1 MPIIGISI
9 LVQIL
14 CAVHCVRHR
23 RNQMWLMVIIFLSIP
38 GCLAY
43 AFFEILPQY
52 SGRREVRAVKA
63 AAIRKLDPSRQLRA
77 ARDAVD
83 LADTAANRSALGDA
97 LAEDEDW
104 AGAAE
109 QYRLALSRMPHGD
122 RPLEIKLAESELE
135 AGDAEAARERLES
148 LPASASQSENDRAAL
163 LLARAL
169 EQCGDR
175 ERALGLYADLGQRMA
190 GAEALCRQ
198 ALLLRG
204 QQRDGE
210 ALAVLE
216 EVEKRARRLDRFQR
230 GQDAEMYDWAARTLK
245 ELRGA

>member
-1 MPIIGISI
+1 MPIIGLSI
-9 LVQIL
+9 LIQIL
-14 CAVHCVRHR
+14 CAVHCVRTR

-52 SGRREVRAVKA
+52 SGRREVRAVKD

-83 LADTAANRSALGDA
+83 LTDTTANRTALGDA
-97 LAEDEDW
+97 LAGEEDW

-122 RPLEIKLAESELE
+122 RPLQIKLAAAELE
-135 AGDAEAARERLES
+135 AGDAKTARELLET

-169 EQCGDR
+169 EQCG
-175 ERALGLYADLGQRMA
+175 ETASALTLYSELGQRMA

-204 QQRDGE
+204 QQRDRE
-210 ALAVLE
+210 ALPVLE
-216 EVEKRARRLDRFQR
+216 EIEKRAKRLDRFQR
-230 GQDAEMYDWAARTLK
+230 GRDGEMYDWAARSLK
-245 ELRGA
+245 EMRGV